1 MAMCYSPRVPAQLAS
16 KTVCMCLTLSCPA
29 KIRQITTVMLLPQG
43 YFNDYFGNYHAAF
56 YFAGVP
62 PIVGGLVLS
71 VVPLVHQRMLQ
82 KQRLDSGKDKMLAPE
97 AVVNGELLPGC
108 PASEAHI

>member
-1 MAMCYSPRVPAQLAS
+1 
-16 KTVCMCLTLSCPA
+16 MCL
-29 KIRQITTVMLLPQG
+29 IFLPSWLNKQDNHHCSSLPG
-43 YFNDYFGNYHAAF
+43 YFNDYFQNYHAGF

-62 PIVGGLVLS
+62 PIIGGLVLS

-82 KQRLDSGKDKMLAPE
+82 KQRLDSGKDKMLTPE

-108 PASEAHI
+108 PASEAHM